1 MPTTRRPLPCNND
14 RGQLPRHTRLA
25 PAAALISAL
34 LLLPLAQAQT
44 APPQLP
50 SGAEPGR
57 EAARP
62 VLPTPGLGAPPLAVP
77 QAPATAAPP
86 GAEQL
91 RFTLTRVQIDGASHF
106 SADSL
111 KPLYAELMGQPIS
124 VAQAF
129 GVAQALE
136 LRYRN
141 AGFVTTR
148 VVVPQQTVEDGL
160 FRIQVIEGFLS
171 DIVFDAHIGPARAA
185 VERLVAPLK
194 GVRPVSLA
202 DIERRLLLAN
212 DLAGLTVR
220 ATLEPSPDALGGSVL
235 RVGVER
241 RAREMSL
248 SVDTHSSP
256 YLGWANVGGSL
267 AFNAFG
273 ERADRV
279 SLNLRSSL
287 ETGRS
292 AMAAVGYDAL
302 LSGEGL
308 SLNASASLSTSK
320 PQLELQALDVRSQVQ
335 ATQATLAWPLVRS
348 RLMNVR
354 AVGQLDVRE
363 VDTDIAGAAFTRD
376 RLRVLRLGVSVDRAD
391 ESNGVN
397 AARLTLHQG
406 LDALGAKPK
415 GDPLASRINGRSD
428 FTKFTLDLTRLQ
440 QLGARSSL
448 MLALSSQWSTGAL
461 LASEEMALGGASFGR
476 GFDDGEIAADSGVAV
491 SLELRHNPGWA
502 WAPAETQLFAFID
515 GGRLRAH
522 PDGAPLLHARSL
534 TSLGA
539 GVRAN
544 LSPSAFGT
552 LELAKPLNTTPRTQG
567 DKHPRLFLRW
577 VQQF

>member
-1 MPTTRRPLPCNND
+1 MPHALRLESHFQAGLAPKRRLLAILLPL
-14 RGQLPRHTRLA
+14 LLA
-25 PAAALISAL
+25 PAV
-34 LLLPLAQAQT
+34 QAQT

-57 EAARP
+57 ETPRP
-62 VLPTPGLGAPPLAVP
+62 LLPTPGLGAPGIAVP
-77 QAPATAAPP
+77 RAPAATAPA
-86 GAEQL
+86 GAEAL
-91 RFTLTRVQIDGASHF
+91 RFRLQGVQIDGASHF
-106 SADSL
+106 DAASL
-111 KPLYAELMGQPIS
+111 KSLYAELLGQDIS

-148 VVVPQQTVEDGL
+148 VLVPQQTIEDGQ
-160 FRIQVIEGFLS
+160 FRIQVVEGFLS
-171 DIVFDAHIGPARAA
+171 DIVFDADIGPARAA
-185 VERLVAPLK
+185 VERLIAPLR
-194 GVRPVSLA
+194 GVKPVSLA
-202 DIERRLLLAN
+202 EIERRLLLAN

-220 ATLEPSPDALGGSVL
+220 GTLEPSPSALGGSVL
-235 RVGVER
+235 RVAAER
-241 RAREMSL
+241 QARDL
-248 SVDTHSSP
+248 SASFDTRSSP
-256 YLGWANVGGSL
+256 YLGWANVGASL

-279 SLNLRSSL
+279 TLNARSSL

-292 AMAAVGYDAL
+292 ALAAVGYDAL
-302 LSGEGL
+302 LAADGL
-308 SLNASASLSTSK
+308 SLNASASVSRSH

-335 ATQATLAWPLVRS
+335 STQATLSWPLIRS
-348 RLMNVR
+348 RTMNVR
-354 AVGQLDVRE
+354 AVGQFEVRD

-391 ESNGVN
+391 EADGVN

-415 GDPLASRINGRSD
+415 GDALASRINGASN

-448 MLALSSQWSTGAL
+448 MLALTSQWSSGAL

-476 GFDDGEIAADSGVAV
+476 GYDDGEIAADSGVAA
-491 SLELRHNPGWA
+491 SLEFRHNPGWA
-502 WAPAETQLFAFID
+502 WAPAETQLYAFID
-515 GGRLRAH
+515 AGRLRAA

-534 TSLGA
+534 TSAGG
-539 GVRAN
+539 GVRSN
-544 LSPSAFGT
+544 LSRQAFAT
-552 LELAKPLNTTPRTQG
+552 LEVAKPTASASRTQG
-567 DKHPRLFLRW
+567 DKNPRLFLKW